1 MELSFFIKAVLIL
14 AAAAVLFVIQ
24 NITLKIYEKEC
35 LKLWK
40 KNQDKDTPRSCWLKI
55 KRFALALTAVLLI
68 GGIAALLG
76 YYLGTQNFFQL
87 P

>member
-1 MELSFFIKAVLIL
+1 MSE
-14 AAAAVLFVIQ
+14 
-24 NITLKIYEKEC
+24 TLE
-35 LKLWK
+35 

-55 KRFALALTAVLLI
+55 KRFALALTVALLI